1 MEKNSN
7 SQKEELAKKLA
18 EQLEEDEKEKNNKI
32 RANAYY
38 LNFNAPQAGYYK
50 VKTRISST

>member
-7 SQKEELAKKLA
+7 SQKEELARRLA
-18 EQLEEDEKEKNNKI
+18 EEEEKEKQENLI

-38 LNFNAPQAGYYK
+38 LNFNAPQAGYYTLS
-50 VKTRISST
+50 TRIASR